1 MALPRWRAPESHS
14 GGSDNA
20 QYAEL
25 LCQSAFSFREGASL
39 PEELVE
45 RARALGLSALGIC
58 DRDGVYGL
66 PRAWRAAG
74 DWPLLHGST
83 LTLNALPELTVYA
96 RDHAGWGRLCALITR
111 SRAGRPK
118 GGAGLDL
125 DALLEDNEGLIALA
139 QPPWLAHPDA
149 AGALSDAFG
158 DRLYV
163 AASRL
168 LRVGDAEA
176 VARAEALSR
185 QLARP
190 VVAVGRV
197 LVHDRSRQPVQDI
210 LTCLRHGVLLDEAG
224 RLLEPNVERRLKSP
238 QEMALLFR
246 DRPGWVRRT
255 VEVAER
261 CDFRLSSLSYRYP
274 EELVPAGR
282 SPDEHLRALVDEGA
296 ARRWPGGASP
306 SVRSRLDR
314 ELGIIA
320 DLRFAAY
327 FLTIADLVR
336 FAREQGIL
344 CQGRGSAANSAVC
357 FALGI
362 TSVDPERSD
371 MLFERFLSRERADPP
386 DIDVDF
392 EHERREEVIQY
403 LYTRYGRARA
413 AMVGEVI
420 RWRTRSAVRDVGK
433 VIGLGA
439 DAVDRLARGLATDA
453 SDLTM
458 RERIRAA
465 GLSPE
470 DGQVRMVARVAAALK
485 GLPRHTSI
493 HVGGFVIAH
502 NDLSRLC
509 PVEPAAMAGRT
520 VIQWDKDDV
529 DAVGFV
535 KVDVLGLG
543 VLTAIRKTFAQIA
556 AHHGRDLDL
565 ASLPGDDPHV
575 YDQLCQADTVGVF
588 QVESRAQMS
597 MLPRLKPRSFY
608 DLVVEIALMRP
619 GPIQGGMVQPYL
631 ARRSG
636 RSPVRYPHPS
646 LEPILERTLGVPIFQ
661 EQVMSIAMAVAGYT
675 GGEADRLRRA
685 MGAKRGEDSLEPLV
699 VDLVA
704 RMSAR
709 GIARPYA
716 LRIAEQIRGFGE
728 YGFPESHATSFAL
741 LVYATAALR
750 RYWPAAW
757 ATGILNAQPMGF
769 YPPRVL
775 VDDARRH
782 GVRVRPICALE
793 SRWDCT
799 LEPDGADDPT
809 AGGADGVAASGRAL
823 RLGLRLIHGF
833 GPAAGAALEAA
844 RAAGPFVDLN
854 ELARRSG
861 LDRGSLRAL
870 ARADAFAAFGLD
882 RRSALWTI
890 EALWTRSTPLLAG
903 LPGDSVEVTLPD
915 LTDEERLQMDYRAT
929 GLSLTTHPIALRRS
943 ALETDPIQ
951 TLKTQPRDAA
961 VRFAGMVTCRQ
972 RPSTAK
978 GVMFLTLEDET
989 GMINVVVRPD
999 VYMTHR
1005 ALLRGEH
1012 FLIVSGRLQ
1021 RQGDGVSV
1029 LAESV
1034 GLIED
1039 PPVEGRSRDFR

>member
-1 MALPRWRAPESHS
+1 MIT
-14 GGSDNA
+14 GDDA

-45 RARALGLSALGIC
+45 RARALGLRALGIC

-74 DWPLLHGST
+74 DWPLLCGAT
-83 LTLNALPELTVYA
+83 LTLNALPPLTLYA
-96 RDHAGWGRLCALITR
+96 QDQAGWGRLCALISR

-118 GGAGLDL
+118 GGSDLEL
-125 DALLEDNEGLIALA
+125 DALLDDNRGLLALLES
-139 QPPWLAHPDA
+139 PWMAHPDA
-149 AGALSDAFG
+149 AGALSDALG

-163 AASRL
+163 VASRL
-168 LRVGDAEA
+168 LRVDDAQN

-190 VVAVGRV
+190 VVAAGRV
-197 LVHDRSRQPVQDI
+197 LVHDRGRQPVQDI
-210 LTCLRHGVLLDEAG
+210 LTCLRHKVLLDEAG
-224 RLLEPNVERRLKSP
+224 RLLEPNIERRLKSP
-238 QEMALLFR
+238 REVALLFR

-255 VEVAER
+255 VEVADR
-261 CDFRLSSLSYRYP
+261 CDFRLSSLAYRYP
-274 EELVPAGR
+274 EELVPDGR
-282 SPDEHLRALVDEGA
+282 SPDEHLRELVDAGA
-296 ARRWPGGASP
+296 ARRWPAGVPP
-306 SVRSRLDR
+306 SVRGRLDR
-314 ELGIIA
+314 ELSLIA
-320 DLRFAAY
+320 ELNFAAY

-336 FAREQGIL
+336 FARERAIL

-357 FALGI
+357 FALDI

-403 LYTRYGRARA
+403 LYDRYGRHRA

-433 VIGLGA
+433 VVGLGA
-439 DAVDRLARGLATDA
+439 DAVDRLARGLATD
-453 SDLTM
+453 SGDLTV
-458 RERIRAA
+458 RERIAAA
-465 GLSPE
+465 GLNPG
-470 DGQVRMVARVAAALK
+470 DAQVRMVARVAAALK

-493 HVGGFVIAH
+493 HVGGFVIADG
-502 NDLSRLC
+502 DLSRLC
-509 PVEPAAMAGRT
+509 PVEPAAMADRT

-529 DAVGFV
+529 AAVGFV
-535 KVDVLGLG
+535 KVDVLSLG
-543 VLTAIRKTFAQIA
+543 VLTAVRKTFEQIA
-556 AHHGRDLDL
+556 AHHGRALDL
-565 ASLPGDDPHV
+565 TSLPGDDPYV

-608 DLVVEIALMRP
+608 DLVVEVALMRP

-636 RSPVRYPHPS
+636 RSPIRYPHPD

-661 EQVMSIAMAVAGYT
+661 EQVMSIAMAVAGYS

-685 MGAKRGEDSLEPLV
+685 MGAKRGEGALESLV
-699 VDLVA
+699 VDLVD
-704 RMSAR
+704 RMVAR

-757 ATGILNAQPMGF
+757 AAGILNAQPMGF

-782 GVRVRPICALE
+782 GVAVRPVCAVA

-799 LEPDGADDPT
+799 LEPDGDVDPT
-809 AGGADGVAASGRAL
+809 LGGADGVAAGGRAL
-823 RLGLRLIHGF
+823 RLGLRLVHGF
-833 GPAAGAALEAA
+833 GPAAGGALEAA
-844 RAAGPFVDLN
+844 RADGPFVDIGD
-854 ELARRSG
+854 LARRSG

-870 ARADAFAAFGLD
+870 GRADAFAAFGLD
-882 RRSALWTI
+882 RRQALWAI
-890 EALWTRSTPLLAG
+890 EALWTRTTPLLAG
-903 LPGDSVEVTLPD
+903 LPGDSAEVNLPA
-915 LTDEERLQMDYRAT
+915 LTEEERLQLDYSSV
-929 GLSLTTHPIALRRS
+929 GLSLTNHPIALRRS

-951 TLKTQPRDAA
+951 ALKARPRGAT

-1005 ALLRGEH
+1005 ALLRREH
-1012 FLIVSGRLQ
+1012 FLILSGRIQ
-1021 RQGDGVSV
+1021 RQGDGVSI
-1029 LAESV
+1029 LAEGV
-1034 GLIED
+1034 EPIPA
-1039 PPVEGRSRDFR
+1039 PPVPMKSRDFR